1 MKIMILTSCSA
12 LTSVIIAISMAL
24 GRLLCGVSRR
34 VEGLGLNLAS
44 LATNHDVIII
54 FLLL

>member
-24 GRLLCGVSRR
+24 GRLLRGVSGG
-34 VEGLGLNLAS
+34 VEGLGLDLAS
-44 LATNHDVIII
+44 LTTNHDVIII
-54 FLLL
+54 LLLL